1 MQNET
6 LDEQRQRL
14 REQARNKVLQVD
26 GQVDANDNDENDE
39 MMIIDNVDN
48 CTSVIVDSALSD
60 DLNYMSELPL
70 LLRLNWDDVLYT
82 SLLPLVSIEDLFRL
96 RATSASFRTMV
107 DGYFGQLKTLNLS
120 SIGGRFTTTAF
131 KVNQCY
137 LRCRQDQCF
146 SNIVV
151 LFYTEMCY

>member
-39 MMIIDNVDN
+39 MMIIDNADN

-60 DLNYMSELPL
+60 DLNYMPELPL

-82 SLLPLVSIEDLFRL
+82 SLLPLLSIEDLFRL

-107 DGYFGQLKTLNLS
+107 DGYFGQLKTLDLS

-131 KVNQCY
+131 KVSQCY
-137 LRCRQDQCF
+137 QGFRPDQCF
-146 SNIVV
+146 IKS
-151 LFYTEMCY
+151 LLKAY

>member
-6 LDEQRQRL
+6 LHEQRQRL
-14 REQARNKVLQVD
+14 REQARKKILQVD

-39 MMIIDNVDN
+39 VMIIDNADN

-60 DLNYMSELPL
+60 DLNYIPELPL

-82 SLLPLVSIEDLFRL
+82 SLLPLLSIEDLFRL

-107 DGYFGQLKTLNLS
+107 DGYFCQLKTLDLS

-131 KVNQCY
+131 KVSQCY
-137 LRCRQDQCF
+137 LPCRPDQCF
-146 SNIVV
+146 RKNYS
-151 LFYTEMCY
+151 EMCN

>member
-39 MMIIDNVDN
+39 MMIIDNADN

-60 DLNYMSELPL
+60 DLNYMPELPL

-82 SLLPLVSIEDLFRL
+82 SLLPLLSIEDLFRL

-107 DGYFGQLKTLNLS
+107 DGYFGQLKTLDLS

-131 KVNQCY
+131 KVSQCY
-137 LRCRQDQCF
+137 LRCRPDQCF
-146 SNIVV
+146 SNLRV
-151 LFYTEMCY
+151 LFYSEMCD